1 MHFAIHYGNEILT
14 NGVRTIILKNLDKE
28 YNKLFLA
35 LLNSNILDWY
45 IKTHSLTYNI
55 KPYELEEL
63 PIIPIDDKII
73 IQLSKLTDYILY
85 LVFIERLNL
94 CDNDLSKFG
103 IDLINLIIYELY
115 FKEKF
120 HEDGPYPEPKEY
132 LLEAV
137 SKHLKPI
144 DYDKYAELYWKQQLE
159 NNLTPEE
166 EQELKQLE
174 EQNLKT
180 IKEVYELIKNDNE
193 ANDLINKIKSHEWV
207 KIIENS

>member
-1 MHFAIHYGNEILT
+1 M
-14 NGVRTIILKNLDKE
+14 
-28 YNKLFLA
+28 
-35 LLNSNILDWY
+35 LNSKL
-45 IKTHSLTYNI
+45 LTYYYHKI
-55 KPYELEEL
+55 ALEEGRTLAQTDIETVEKL
-63 PIIPIDDKII
+63 PIPEIAKVNDV
-73 IQLSKLTDYILY
+73 LSKNADYILFLNVTEERRQKYKEIITY
-85 LVFIERLNL
+85 LDEKIVDSL
-94 CDNDLSKFG
+94 
-103 IDLINLIIYELY
+103 IYELY

-120 HEDGPYPEPKEY
+120 HEDELYPEPKEY

-180 IKEVYELIKNDNE
+180 IKEVYESIKKDDE
-193 ANDLINKIKSHEWV
+193 VNDLINKIKSHEWV
-207 KIIENS
+207 KIIENP